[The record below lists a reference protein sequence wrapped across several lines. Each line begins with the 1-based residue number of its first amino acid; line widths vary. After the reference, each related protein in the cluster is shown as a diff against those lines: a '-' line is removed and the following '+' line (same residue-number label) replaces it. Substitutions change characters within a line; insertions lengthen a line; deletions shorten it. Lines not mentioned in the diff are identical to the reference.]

1 MGYEVLYLAITFGT
15 IFVVLFSV
23 LLVAHRERAQKRKYN
38 DLAVQQLLDEIRD
51 QRIREMWEHGSFEH
65 PPPQQK
71 VINVDFSEVESHPND
86 PLHKP
91 LKYKLVYDEYLGI
104 YRKVRR

>member
-1 MGYEVLYLAITFGT
+1 MGYELLYLTITFGT
-15 IFVVLFSV
+15 IFVVIIGMLF
-23 LLVAHRERAQKRKYN
+23 VAHRERAQKRKYN
-38 DLAVQQLLDEIRD
+38 DIAVQQLLDEIRD
-51 QRIREMWEHGSFEH
+51 QRLREMWDQGAFEH

-71 VINVDFSEVESHPND
+71 VINVDFSEVESQSND